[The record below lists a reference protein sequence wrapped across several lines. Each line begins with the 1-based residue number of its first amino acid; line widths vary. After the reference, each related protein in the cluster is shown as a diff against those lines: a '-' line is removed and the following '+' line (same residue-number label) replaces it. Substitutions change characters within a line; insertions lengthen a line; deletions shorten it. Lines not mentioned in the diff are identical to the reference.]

1 MKIDV
6 STILNAKTLNTRAE
20 VEAFVRKAFAPSF
33 QSEESEVIKENAL
46 AKTLDKTS
54 FGTGKT
60 P

>member
-20 VEAFVRKAFAPSF
+20 VEAFVRNAFAPSF
-33 QSEESEVIKENAL
+33 QSEEESEVIKED
-46 AKTLDKTS
+46 AKTLDKTPPD
-54 FGTGKT
+54 KA